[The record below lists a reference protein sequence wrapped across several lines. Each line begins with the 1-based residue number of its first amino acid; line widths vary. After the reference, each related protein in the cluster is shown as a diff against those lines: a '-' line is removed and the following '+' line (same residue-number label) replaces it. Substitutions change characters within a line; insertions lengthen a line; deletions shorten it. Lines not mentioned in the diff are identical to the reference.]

1 MGRGRRV
8 DYQALC
14 IRDICEQR
22 ENLKVV
28 DEGKGLLLSA
38 LDVEG
43 EDGRAAVR
51 EILLI
56 ERVIRVVRQGR
67 VVHLLNLR
75 VLRQELDNLQ
85 RVLDMALHTERQRL
99 GALQEQE
106 RVERGDC
113 AALIAEQDRA
123 DVGHESR
130 RSCDVREGCAVVAW
144 VRIRDVRELAALL
157 PVVAAAVHNDAAE
170 RGAVAADELRRG
182 VNHNVSAVLERA
194 NQVGRA
200 EGVIDHERQAVL
212 MCNRRNRVDVRDIG
226 VRVTEGFEVD
236 CLGVRANCILDLI
249 EFVRIDKGGLDAEL
263 LQRVCKEVIGAA
275 VDGLLCDNVVARLCE
290 CLEGVGNCRRTGCD
304 CECRGAA
311 LKRCDSLLKDILRG
325 VRKSAVDVAG
335 VSQTEAVRRMLRVA
349 EHIRSGLVNRN
360 GSRIGR
366 RIRALLADM
375 QLKGLKLVLS
385 LLAHFYSSIDPN
397 RSGFLSSN

>member
-8 DYQALC
+8 NHQALC

-22 ENLKVV
+22 ENLQVV

-51 EILLI
+51 EVLLI
-56 ERVIRVVRQGR
+56 ERMIRVVCERR
-67 VVHLLNLR
+67 VIHLLNLR

-85 RVLDMALHTERQRL
+85 RVLDMALHAERQGL

-106 RVERGDC
+106 GVERRDGT
-113 AALIAEQDRA
+113 AFIAEQDCA
-123 DVGHESR
+123 DVGHKGR
-130 RSCDVREGCAVVAW
+130 RARDIREGRAVVAR
-144 VRIRDVRELAALL
+144 VRIRNVRELAALL

-170 RGAVAADELRRG
+170 RGAVAADELRCG

-200 EGVIDHERQAVL
+200 EGIIDHERQAVL
-212 MCNRRNRVDVRDIG
+212 MCDRRNRVDVRDIG
-226 VRVTEGFEVD
+226 VRVAEGLEVD

-249 EFVRIDKGGLDAEL
+249 ELVRIDKGGLDAEL
-263 LQRVCKEVIGAA
+263 LQRVREEVVGAA
-275 VDGLLCDNVVARLCE
+275 VDGLLCDNVVARLRE

-304 CECRGAA
+304 RECRGAA

-335 VSQTEAVRRMLRVA
+335 VSQTEAVCRMLRVA
-349 EHIRSGLVNRN
+349 EHVRSGLVNRN
-360 GSRIGR
+360 RSRIGR
-366 RIRALLADM
+366 RIWALLADM
-375 QLKGLKLVLS
+375 
-385 LLAHFYSSIDPN
+385 
-397 RSGFLSSN
+397 